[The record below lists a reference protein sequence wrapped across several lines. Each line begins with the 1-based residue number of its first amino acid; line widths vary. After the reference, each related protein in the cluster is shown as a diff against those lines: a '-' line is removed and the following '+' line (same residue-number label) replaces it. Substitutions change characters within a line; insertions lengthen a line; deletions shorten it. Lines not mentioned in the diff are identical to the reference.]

1 MSDNDKTDNGD
12 KEIVRKKHILLV
24 DDEEHLLVTLR
35 DFLTHE
41 GYEVTL
47 ARTAEKALAK
57 LEKME
62 PDVVVLD
69 ISMPGIGGM
78 GFLRRR
84 GEADGPSI
92 PVLVLTARANMKQF
106 FDEVEVNGFLSKPCA
121 KEDLLSE
128 INRVIEET
136 ADRRVE
142 PAKKE
147 NTSPVILLG
156 EDDDK
161 LADVLRRNFERHGY
175 GVTVV
180 PSGPEVL
187 EIAPKGQVD
196 LVVIKEI
203 FTGMNGDKVVSLLKA
218 MPSTKA
224 VPIVL
229 YGARIKNLTNGS
241 ANYDENGH
249 VTGPDKSIRETD
261 SVSLLSAIKK
271 LLEPEPTA
279 V

>member
-1 MSDNDKTDNGD
+1 MK
-12 KEIVRKKHILLV
+12 KKHILLV

-35 DFLTHE
+35 DFLVHE
-41 GYEVTL
+41 GFEVTL

-57 LEKME
+57 LKKIT

-84 GEADGPSI
+84 EEGEGPSV

-106 FDEVEVNGFLSKPCA
+106 FDGIEVNGFLSKPCA
-121 KEDLLSE
+121 KDELLSE
-128 INRVIEET
+128 INRVVEEN
-136 ADRRVE
+136 AGSQVE
-142 PAKKE
+142 PQEERSDKTA
-147 NTSPVILLG
+147 ILLG

-187 EIAPKGQVD
+187 EIAPKSQVD
-196 LVVIKEI
+196 LVLIKEI
-203 FTGMNGDKVVSLLKA
+203 LTGMNGDKVVSLLKA
-218 MPSTKA
+218 MPSTRR
-224 VPIVL
+224 VPVVL
-229 YGARIKNLTNGS
+229 YGARMKNFMNGS
-241 ANYDENGH
+241 ADYGENGH
-249 VTGPDKSIRETD
+249 ILGPDRSIRETD
-261 SVSLLSAIKK
+261 SISLLSAARKI
-271 LLEPEPTA
+271 LEP
-279 V
+279 VD